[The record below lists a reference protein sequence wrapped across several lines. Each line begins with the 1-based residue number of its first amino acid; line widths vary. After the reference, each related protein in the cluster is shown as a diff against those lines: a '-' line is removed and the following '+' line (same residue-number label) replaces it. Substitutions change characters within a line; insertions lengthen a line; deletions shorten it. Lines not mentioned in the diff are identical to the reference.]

1 MVLFGALAKGGS
13 ATVTVNEEHSALVVA
28 ALVDAEEPV
37 EA

>member
-1 MVLFGALAKGGS
+1 VLFGSLAKGGS
-13 ATVTVNEEHSALVVA
+13 ATVTVSEDQSALVVT